1 MAVPS
6 SSAFVA
12 ALPTVNVAGEDR
24 PELSE
29 QLLELSVREDTLG
42 LYRCEA
48 EFGNWG
54 VVNGK
59 IGFRYFDRALL
70 EFGKAFTV
78 KLDDRVLFEG
88 RVMALQA
95 TYPEG
100 APPRIRVLA
109 DDRLQDLRMT
119 RRTRTFTDVSDADA
133 MRTIASDHSLTAEVD
148 ASGPTHKVL
157 AQVNQSDLA
166 FMRERAHAIDAE
178 VWVEGAKLQVK
189 KRAARDAGTVDLTW
203 QSQLR
208 AFEVTAD
215 LAAQRTAV
223 AVSGWDVS
231 GKDAIKA
238 EATASAISSELNG
251 DTSGVSILEGIAARK
266 ENLAHPVPVTAN
278 EGQAAAEAFFRA
290 SARRFVTGR
299 GIAEASTGLRV
310 GSRVNLK
317 DIGPLF
323 SGKYTVT
330 AVRHR
335 FDTLHGVRTE
345 FEVERPGIGRA
356 TR

>member
-1 MAVPS
+1 VASP
-6 SSAFVA
+6 SAFVA
-12 ALPTVNVAGEDR
+12 ALPMINVAGEDK
-24 PELSE
+24 PELSA
-29 QLLELSVREDTLG
+29 QLLELAVREDTLG

-54 VVNGK
+54 AVDGK

-70 EFGKAFTV
+70 EFGKAFTI
-78 KLDDRVLFEG
+78 KLDDRVLFDG
-88 RVMALQA
+88 RVMGLQA

-133 MRTIASDHSLTAEVD
+133 MQTIASDHSLTPEID

-166 FMRERAHAIDAE
+166 FIRERAHAIDAE
-178 VWVEGAKLQVK
+178 VWVEGSKLKVK
-189 KRAARDAGTVDLTW
+189 KRAARDAGSAELTW

-215 LAAQRTAV
+215 LAGQRTAV
-223 AVSGWDVS
+223 TVSGWDVS
-231 GKDAIKA
+231 GKEGIKA
-238 EATASAISSELNG
+238 EATSSAISSELGG

-266 ENLAHPVPVTAN
+266 ENLAHPVPVTSS
-278 EGQAAAEAFFRA
+278 EGQAAAEAFFRV

-299 GIAEASTGLRV
+299 GVAEASAGIRV
-310 GSRVNLK
+310 GSRVDLK
-317 DIGPLF
+317 ELGPLF

-335 FDTLHGVRTE
+335 FDTLNGVRTE

>member
-1 MAVPS
+1 MPS

-12 ALPTVNVAGEDR
+12 ALPVVNVAGEDK
-24 PELSE
+24 PELSA

-54 VVNGK
+54 VVDGR

-78 KLDDRVLFEG
+78 KLDERALFEG
-88 RVMALQA
+88 RVMGLQA

-133 MRTIASDHSLTAEVD
+133 MRTIASDHSLTAEID

-166 FMRERAHAIDAE
+166 FIRERAHAIDAE
-178 VWVEGAKLQVK
+178 VWVEGTKLKVK

-208 AFEVTAD
+208 SFEVTAD
-215 LAAQRTAV
+215 LAGQRTAV
-223 AVSGWDVS
+223 TVSGWDVS
-231 GKDAIKA
+231 GKEAIKA
-238 EATASAISSELNG
+238 ESTSSAISSELNG

-266 ENLAHPVPVTAN
+266 ENLAHPVPATSN
-278 EGQAAAEAFFRA
+278 EGQAAADAFFRA

-299 GIAEASTGLRV
+299 GVAETSAGLRV
-310 GSRVNLK
+310 GSRVDLK
-317 DIGPLF
+317 ELGPLF

-335 FDTLHGVRTE
+335 FDTQHGVRTE